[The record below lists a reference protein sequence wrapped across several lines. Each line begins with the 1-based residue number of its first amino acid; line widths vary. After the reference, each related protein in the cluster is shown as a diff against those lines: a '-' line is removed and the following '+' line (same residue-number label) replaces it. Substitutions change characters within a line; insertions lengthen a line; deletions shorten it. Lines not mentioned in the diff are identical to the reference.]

1 MLRRIHILTVL
12 LFFFLVSGITSLTPV
27 RAEGLGAEST
37 GVGAVLA
44 PIDLSQED
52 GVAQGEGWHWD
63 GTSRVLS
70 LHNCDL
76 WFSGSGFVL
85 PENSSIEVDGPC
97 TIVTGASE
105 DPSSGERSVAFDANS
120 TYQETSTLD
129 IGPAKGAATASLT
142 LASSW
147 PPGKTQVNSYGS
159 ICHMMGATT
168 IHDIAITLTG
178 REAAIFSDA
187 NLVFERASLTAGES
201 VLNGY
206 SFDAPH
212 WWLLSTSGW
221 LLVRNSTFAIQMT
234 DGIAALY
241 ATDYSP
247 SDLAGQILIQQS
259 KVNITIDD
267 PLPPEGDASSG
278 MLSLRGTN
286 GLLSDG
292 SCIFSDSTV
301 NIEVSSENGAVPH
314 VYAVCSA
321 DHTVFDASTVHLNAN
336 GGKQAAE
343 LLAAK
348 GITMNDDVL
357 RQGTEQATPSGSM
370 ISEDASASGAGGTS
384 IITPPSGDTAVT
396 NVTVQRILANRL
408 TEDEFEVELPS
419 DATPP
424 SQTDIMIELSD
435 PTSKVENLES
445 DDEGRTWTFDVVAEN
460 GDVAY
465 YGLTVSFAKGEL
477 GEDGGSGGSGGSV
490 DDDTAPDPNEPIEE
504 PGEDAGEE
512 AGEAGYGNN
521 LTQPDGE
528 VSASGTHGREQEAES
543 GSGVSH
549 ADDLPATGDREAWPI
564 AIALILFS
572 AGLAVIPAT
581 IRKIGKK
588 C

>member
-12 LFFFLVSGITSLTPV
+12 IFFFLVSGITSLTPV
-27 RAEGLGAEST
+27 RAEGLGAESA
-37 GVGAVLA
+37 GIGAVLA

-63 GTSRVLS
+63 GTSRALS
-70 LHNCDL
+70 LHDCDL

-85 PENSSIEVDGPC
+85 PENSSVEVDGQC
-97 TIVTGASE
+97 VIVTGASE
-105 DPSSGERSVAFDANS
+105 DPLSGEQSVAFDANAS
-120 TYQETSTLD
+120 YQKTSTLD

-178 REAAIFSDA
+178 REAGIFSDA

-206 SFDAPH
+206 SFDAPR

-221 LLVRNSTFAIQMT
+221 LLVRNSTFAIEMT
-234 DGIAALY
+234 DGMAALY

-357 RQGTEQATPSGSM
+357 RQGTEQATSSGSM
-370 ISEDASASGAGGTS
+370 ISEDASGSGAGGTS
-384 IITPPSGDTAVT
+384 IITPPSGDTAVASIA
-396 NVTVQRILANRL
+396 VRDMQANRL
-408 TEDEFEVELPS
+408 SEDEFEVELPS
-419 DATPP
+419 GAALP
-424 SQTDIMIELSD
+424 SRTDIKIELSA
-435 PTSKVENLES
+435 PTSTVENLES

-465 YGLTVSFAKGEL
+465 YGLTVSFAKGDSEVDE
-477 GEDGGSGGSGGSV
+477 GPGAPGGSV
-490 DDDTAPDPNEPIEE
+490 DVDDTPTPNEPNEE
-504 PGEDAGEE
+504 PSEETDE
-512 AGEAGYGNN
+512 AGDGHSP
-521 LTQPDGE
+521 TQPSGV
-528 VSASGTHGREQEAES
+528 VSASGAHGREQDVES
-543 GSGVSH
+543 GPGDSGG
-549 ADDLPATGDREAWPI
+549 DGLPATGDTVACPMVIEFI
-564 AIALILFS
+564 LLGVGLIVLPV
-572 AGLAVIPAT
+572 A
-581 IRKIGKK
+581 IRKVRKIN
-588 C
+588 

>member
-1 MLRRIHILTVL
+1 MLRRFHILTVL
-12 LFFFLVSGITSLTPV
+12 LFFFLVSGITSLIPV
-27 RAEGLGAEST
+27 RAEGLGAEGA

-44 PIDLSQED
+44 PIDLSQEY

-85 PENSSIEVDGPC
+85 PVNSSIEVDGQC
-97 TIVTGASE
+97 AIVTGASE
-105 DPSSGERSVAFDANS
+105 DPSSGDRSVAFDANS

-129 IGPAKGAATASLT
+129 IGPAQGVASASLT

-147 PPGKTQVNSYGS
+147 PPSKTKVNSYGS
-159 ICHMMGATT
+159 ISHMMGAAT

-178 REAAIFSDA
+178 REAGIFSDA
-187 NLVFERASLTAGES
+187 NLVFERESLTAGEA

-206 SFDAPH
+206 SFDAPR

-221 LLVRNSTFAIQMT
+221 LAVRNSTFDIQMT

-247 SDLAGQILIQQS
+247 SDFAGQILIQQS

-267 PLPPEGDASSG
+267 PLPVEGDASSG

-292 SCIFSDSTV
+292 SCVFSDSTL
-301 NIEVSSENGAVPH
+301 NIDVSSENSAVPH
-314 VYAVCSA
+314 VYAVRSA
-321 DHTVFDASTVHLNAN
+321 DHTIFDASTVHLSAH
-336 GGKQAAE
+336 GGSQAAE

-357 RQGTEQATPSGSM
+357 RQGTERATPSGSM
-370 ISEDASASGAGGTS
+370 ISEDASTSAAGGTS

-396 NVTVQRILANRL
+396 SVSVLRILANRL
-408 TEDEFEVELPS
+408 SEDEFEVELPG

-424 SQTDIMIELSD
+424 SQADIMIELSD
-435 PTSKVENLES
+435 PTSKVENFVS

-460 GDVAY
+460 GDVAH
-465 YGLTVSFAKGEL
+465 YGLSVSFTKGES
-477 GEDGGSGGSGGSV
+477 GVDGGSGGPGGSV
-490 DDDTAPDPNEPIEE
+490 DGDEAPDSNEPNEK
-504 PGEDAGEE
+504 PGEDAGEDASE
-512 AGEAGYGNN
+512 AGNGNGQ
-521 LTQPDGE
+521 TYADGGA
-528 VSASGTHGREQEAES
+528 SASGTHGREQEADGGLGDS
-543 GSGVSH
+543 R

-564 AIALILFS
+564 VITIILFS
-572 AGLAVIPAT
+572 VGVAVLPAT
-581 IRKIGKK
+581 IRKVGKK
-588 C
+588 Y

>member
-27 RAEGLGAEST
+27 HAEGLGAEGA

-44 PIDLSQED
+44 PIDLSKEG

-70 LHNCDL
+70 LHSCDL

-97 TIVTGASE
+97 VIVTGASE

-129 IGPAKGAATASLT
+129 IGPAEGATSASLT

-159 ICHMMGATT
+159 ISHMMGATT
-168 IHDIAITLTG
+168 IHDIAMTLTG

-187 NLVFERASLTAGES
+187 NLVFERASLTAGEAI
-201 VLNGY
+201 LNGY
-206 SFDAPH
+206 TFDAPR

-221 LLVRNSTFAIQMT
+221 LAVRNSTFAIQMT

-241 ATDYSP
+241 ATNYSP

-259 KVNITIDD
+259 KVNVTIED
-267 PLPPEGDASSG
+267 PLPAEGDTTSG

-292 SCIFSDSTV
+292 SCIFTDSNV
-301 NIEVSSENGAVPH
+301 DIDVSSENSAVPH
-314 VYAVCSA
+314 VCAVSSA
-321 DHTVFDASTVHLNAN
+321 DHMVFDASTVRLTAH

-348 GITMNDDVL
+348 GITMNDDLL
-357 RQGTEQATPSGSM
+357 RQGTEQVTPSGQM
-370 ISEDASASGAGGTS
+370 VSEDASHAGAGGTS
-384 IITPPSGDTAVT
+384 IVTPPSDDTAVT
-396 NVTVQRILANRL
+396 SVEVCGVRAHGVS
-408 TEDEFEVELPS
+408 EGAYEVELPENAS
-419 DATPP
+419 LP
-424 SQTDIMIELSD
+424 SQGDIIIELSD
-435 PTSKVENLES
+435 PSSTVENLKS
-445 DDEGRTWTFDVVAEN
+445 GDDGRTWTFDVVAEN
-460 GDVAY
+460 GGIAHY
-465 YGLTVSFAKGEL
+465 TLSVSIAKD
-477 GEDGGSGGSGGSV
+477 DGGA
-490 DDDTAPDPNEPIEE
+490 DEEPDDTAGSIAGDDANNSSDPDRGDDFGGSNVPDQPV
-504 PGEDAGEE
+504 GDAGIEGSHGIGQEVVDGSDISE
-512 AGEAGYGNN
+512 A
-521 LTQPDGE
+521 
-528 VSASGTHGREQEAES
+528 SS
-543 GSGVSH
+543 
-549 ADDLPATGDREAWPI
+549 LPATGDCESPFI
-564 AIALILFS
+564 LIGLALLS
-572 AGLAVIPAT
+572 AGVFALSASRRA
-581 IRKIGKK
+581 IRGRS
-588 C
+588 